1 MPYRVRWEV
10 DIEDDDAIQTP
21 EQAAQK
27 AVELFN
33 DAEMNLHQFDVIDLD
48 DDEEETIRVDLGE

>member
-1 MPYRVRWEV
+1 MPFHVVWEV

-27 AVELFN
+27 AIELMADVEANQRVFFVTN
-33 DAEMNLHQFDVIDLD
+33 YDMPGEVV
-48 DDEEETIRVDLGE
+48 RVDLGG